1 MLRNKRGTNYLKQKP
16 AMKSATELDTPI
28 SSKQFFGLKS
38 SYQVFKFKKVHVFF
52 ILPEYNDVG
61 RLYVKQPTP
70 ISVALMHFYAA

>member
-1 MLRNKRGTNYLKQKP
+1 MYMLSNKRGANYLKQKP

-28 SSKQFFGLKS
+28 FGLKS